1 MVLRFEGL
9 DIWKEAV
16 ELGVEI
22 FKLCEELPV
31 KSQNSLGNQLRSAVL
46 SISNNIAEGA
56 GSSSKQEFKNF
67 LNISIRSSYETIS
80 ILFFMLKLEYIEKI
94 TFEDFYQ
101 RFELLMKKTR
111 KFRSLL

>member
-1 MVLRFEGL
+1 MLRFEEL

-16 ELGVEI
+16 DLGVEI
-22 FKLCEELPV
+22 FLLSEKVPS
-31 KSQNSLGNQLRSAVL
+31 KIQNSLGNQLRSAVL

-67 LNISIRSSYETIS
+67 LNFSIRSLYETIS
-80 ILFFMLKLEYIEKI
+80 ILLFALKIGYIDGR
-94 TFEDFYQ
+94 TFEGLYQ
-101 RFELLMKKTR
+101 KFERLVKKIR